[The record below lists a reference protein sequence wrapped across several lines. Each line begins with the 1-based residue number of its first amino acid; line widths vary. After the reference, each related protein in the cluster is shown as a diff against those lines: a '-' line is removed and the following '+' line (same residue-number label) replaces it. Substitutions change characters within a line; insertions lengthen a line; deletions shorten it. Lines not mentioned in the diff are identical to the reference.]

1 MEHTASRSVFSARRL
16 GLLLRRDVAYGYRG
30 TLIAMVSIA
39 GVIVLLS
46 LLTMIGVRP
55 SGGSF
60 HTSFFSGLLFV
71 GGFIYTSLVFR
82 EIHNGGAA
90 TLFLTLPSSGL
101 EKFASKALV
110 TSAGYAVATL
120 VFSTVIAALS
130 EGLNWLI
137 FRTNNALFNPVAPD
151 VLRMVA
157 FYVVTQSVF
166 LLGSVYYRKM
176 AFLKTVGVVS
186 LLSTVTFV
194 LALLLAAALLGDH
207 VTVVTVG
214 AGRTVEL
221 DPEIA
226 RVVTGIAN
234 GSIPMPAGLHAFQRI
249 LEMLFWAA
257 LAPACW
263 LIGYFKMREKEV

>member
-1 MEHTASRSVFSARRL
+1 MEQTTVTRAFSAGRI
-16 GLLLRRDVAYGYRG
+16 GLLLRRDVAHGYRG
-30 TLIAMVSIA
+30 TLIAMASVA
-39 GVIVLLS
+39 GVVVLLS
-46 LLTMIGVRP
+46 LLTMLGIR
-55 SGGSF
+55 SGGGSL
-60 HTSFFSGLLFV
+60 HVSFFSGLLFV

-82 EIHNGGAA
+82 ELHNGAAA
-90 TLFLTLPSSGL
+90 TLFLTLPSSAL
-101 EKFASKALV
+101 EKFASKAVV
-110 TSAGYAVATL
+110 TSVGFAVGAL
-120 VFSTVIAALS
+120 AFSTVIAALS

-176 AFLKTVGVVS
+176 ALLKTVGVVS
-186 LLSTVTFV
+186 LLSTVAFM

-207 VTVVTVG
+207 ITLVPVG
-214 AGRTVEL
+214 SGRKLEV

-234 GSIPMPAGLHAFQRI
+234 GSIPMPAGLHAFQRAM
-249 LEMLFWAA
+249 EVLFWAA

-263 LIGYFKMREKEV
+263 VIGYLKMREKEV